1 MKINEV
7 VKQTGM
13 SRRTIYYYIEE
24 QFITPEIN
32 PDNGY
37 YIFMEKEILIL
48 QVLQKLRKADFSIKD
63 IHNIL
68 NHPASIHVCIF
79 KHLED
84 LERKK
89 AILNEQIQSLT
100 AFEKTLP
107 MVVTSD
113 SLLPLLVNAKL
124 KNDLPS
130 SDFSV
135 SESNVKL
142 VSLFLWGPFI
152 QGIEMTEYRQ
162 YLWKKLLDETATSMD
177 SSLTLIRQY
186 LYALP
191 AEQIDNEL
199 AKRNLHIQEI
209 INLTGETIGAF
220 VKNLKKNMKTFIQ
233 DRDYIN
239 YWKSQYQK
247 QICPQSCLFDSELN
261 ALVREL
267 SPRFSTYYKNIHICC
282 DQLYKW
288 LTAEEDGV
296 YVKELLLTSLNGYID
311 IEANHHAELAFFV
324 NLPIHF

>member
-7 VKQTGM
+7 TKRTGM
-13 SRRTIYYYIEE
+13 SKRTIYYYIEE

-32 PDNGY
+32 PNNGY
-37 YIFMEKEILIL
+37 YIFTEKETLIL
-48 QVLQKLRKADFSIKD
+48 QVVQKLRKADFSIKD

-79 KHLED
+79 KHLEA

-113 SLLPLLVNAKL
+113 SLLPLLSNATL
-124 KNDLPS
+124 KNDLPA

-135 SESNVKL
+135 SESNVRL

-162 YLWKKLLDETATSMD
+162 YLWKKLLDETSTSMD

-191 AEQIDNEL
+191 ADQIDNEL

-209 INLTGETIGAF
+209 INLTDKTIGVF
-220 VKNLKKNMKTFIQ
+220 VENLQKNMKTFVQ
-233 DRDYIN
+233 DGGYIN

-247 QICPQSCLFDSELN
+247 QIFPQSCLIRS
-261 ALVREL
+261 
-267 SPRFSTYYKNIHICC
+267 
-282 DQLYKW
+282 
-288 LTAEEDGV
+288 
-296 YVKELLLTSLNGYID
+296 
-311 IEANHHAELAFFV
+311 
-324 NLPIHF
+324 